1 METSMQY
8 AWLVPLFP
16 LIAFAIIL
24 SFGRQLKE
32 GAGYISILLTAASL
46 VLACITF
53 VARFQEGAQDY
64 VLSIKW
70 LQVGDYV
77 IPVGFE
83 VNQLNAMMLVIVS
96 VVSLLVQI
104 YSRGYMQGD
113 QRFPVFYQYLALFTF
128 SMLGLVI
135 SPNLLQLYIFW
146 ELVGVC
152 SFLLIGYY
160 YFKPEA
166 KAAAKKAFIVTRIGD
181 VGLFIAICLLFWQTG
196 RFEFDN
202 IFTAIQGGKVEP
214 FIITL
219 AAILIFV
226 GAVGKSGQFPLHTW
240 LPDAMEGPTP
250 VSALIHAAT
259 MVAAGV
265 YLVATT
271 FPLFIESPIA
281 LDVVAYVGG
290 FTAIFA
296 ASIGLTQ
303 RDIKRVLAYSTVSQ
317 LGFMMMALGVAG
329 AAGYV
334 AGTFHLMTHA
344 FFKALLFLAAGSVI
358 HAVHTQDVFKM
369 GGLSKRMPVTSVVF
383 LIGCL
388 AIAGIPPFSGFWSKE
403 EILGAVYAAGRY
415 DLLIIAIVAAF
426 FTAFYMFRLYF
437 LTFRGAPAS
446 EGAKKAY
453 ESPSVMTIP
462 MLLLAL
468 LAIGAGFINLPN
480 APMLGEWMMSGSV
493 GQFIIDKFGEEA
505 GHSALWLQ
513 IVAVIISLFGIGL
526 AYLMYGKKNL
536 PTDII
541 SEQLPWLYQLSYRKF
556 YMDELYT
563 FVFIRPLKGIGL
575 AFNWLDHYIIGG
587 LVRSIGGLTNMV
599 GRLLS
604 RLQSGQMQTYGFVV
618 LLGLVVLMVSLTA
631 LGGVPFVK

>member
-1 METSMQY
+1 MDTSMQY

-53 VARFQEGAQDY
+53 MARFQEGAQDY

-96 VVSLLVQI
+96 IVSLLVQI

-152 SFLLIGYY
+152 SFLLVGYY

-196 RFEFDN
+196 RFEFDD

-226 GAVGKSGQFPLHTW
+226 GAAGKSGQFPLHTW

-358 HAVHTQDVFKM
+358 HAAHTQDVFKM

-415 DLLIIAIVAAF
+415 DLLVIAIVAAF

-437 LTFRGAPAS
+437 LTFRGTPAS

-480 APMLGEWMMSGSV
+480 APVLGEWLMSGSV
-493 GQFIIDKFGEEA
+493 GQFIIDKYGEEA

-526 AYLMYGKKNL
+526 AYLIYGKKNL
-536 PTDII
+536 PNDII

-556 YMDELYT
+556 YMDEIYT

-575 AFNWLDHYIIGG
+575 AFNWLDYYIIGG

>member
-1 METSMQY
+1 MDTSMQY

-53 VARFQEGAQDY
+53 MARFQEGAQDY

-96 VVSLLVQI
+96 IVSLLVQI

-152 SFLLIGYY
+152 SFLLVGYY

-196 RFEFDN
+196 RFEFDD

-226 GAVGKSGQFPLHTW
+226 GAAGKSGQFPLHTW

-358 HAVHTQDVFKM
+358 HAAHTQDVFKM

-403 EILGAVYAAGRY
+403 EILGAVYVAGRY
-415 DLLIIAIVAAF
+415 DLLVIAIVAAF

-437 LTFRGAPAS
+437 LTFRGTPAS

-480 APMLGEWMMSGSV
+480 APVLGEWLMSGSV
-493 GQFIIDKFGEEA
+493 GQFIIDKYGEEA
-505 GHSALWLQ
+505 GHGALWLQ

-526 AYLMYGKKNL
+526 AYLIYGKKNL
-536 PTDII
+536 PNDII

-556 YMDELYT
+556 YMDEIYT

-575 AFNWLDHYIIGG
+575 AFNWLDYYIIGG